1 MYVGL
6 FLLFNR
12 FFPTAVAHCNVRIVA
27 ADEYLSALCHGVT
40 VFIDSGVND
49 SLLAAFADGFYFGY
63 RVRNL
68 EKATASLKKMGE
80 KVGTQTE
87 ADNGYV
93 ELVNYRAK
101 LIYMLC
107 RKELTFIRNDRMAI

>member
-1 MYVGL
+1 MVSLMYVGL

-49 SLLAAFADGFYFGY
+49 SLFAAFADGFYFAKCIKMCEHLFKHPEM
-63 RVRNL
+63 L
-68 EKATASLKKMGE
+68 EE
-80 KVGTQTE
+80 KVGTKIE
-87 ADNGYV
+87 IGN
-93 ELVNYRAK
+93 
-101 LIYMLC
+101 
-107 RKELTFIRNDRMAI
+107 IR